1 MIFFVCSQTPGI
13 FLFTG
18 PVISKSFWT
27 SLLEWIGA
35 YSFDHANKKK
45 RSEIFFTNTESAAL
59 IWFSE
64 LLPLGRD
71 QGKETEP
78 PSSIA

>member
-1 MIFFVCSQTPGI
+1 
-13 FLFTG
+13 
-18 PVISKSFWT
+18 
-27 SLLEWIGA
+27 LEWIGP

-78 PSSIA
+78 TSSIT